1 MKFAG
6 YCSPVISNNTAFC
19 QLLTCEQIS
28 RLEPTGS
35 QCLISPSD
43 KGAGRPG
50 LATVPGGG
58 HAARELRAICLEE
71 GGGDKFAARSLSA
84 SLVLNIK
91 INHNFKH
98 SGDLL
103 SQLEI

>member
-1 MKFAG
+1 M
-6 YCSPVISNNTAFC
+6 ISNNTAFC

-28 RLEPTGS
+28 RLEPAGS

-98 SGDLL
+98 SGDFL